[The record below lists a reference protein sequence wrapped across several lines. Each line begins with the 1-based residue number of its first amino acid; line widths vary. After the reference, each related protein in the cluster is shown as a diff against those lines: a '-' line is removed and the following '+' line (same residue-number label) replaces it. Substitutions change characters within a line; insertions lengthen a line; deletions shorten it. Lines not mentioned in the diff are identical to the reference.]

1 MRHPLNLL
9 LRQRNNMATKP
20 VSKFK
25 PEMCDRMIEM
35 GKQGASQKM
44 IWSELGIS
52 KNNAES
58 LKKSNP
64 EFAEALDMALV
75 HAQAF
80 WERELLANIENKGY
94 NSRLAEIALRGQFQ
108 SDYRETRD
116 TKVDVKLEAKI
127 DFNKEVQDLI
137 AALKA

>member
-1 MRHPLNLL
+1 V
-9 LRQRNNMATKP
+9 AAKP

-52 KNNAES
+52 KNNADS

-75 HAQAF
+75 HAQAY

-116 TKVDVKLEAKI
+116 TKVDVKMEAKI

-137 AALKA
+137 RALKA